1 MRPNAA
7 RPSQGELALGWE
19 RSHGAVG
26 STYTRVCVCVY
37 LGVREVLQGVQ
48 NGVEAWP
55 CCPYLALALLTLLCD
70 GVRDFLSFLF
80 N

>member
-1 MRPNAA
+1 MVLWEA
-7 RPSQGELALGWE
+7 RTHVCVCA
-19 RSHGAVG
+19 
-26 STYTRVCVCVY
+26 CVCVY

-55 CCPYLALALLTLLCD
+55 CCPYLALAFLTLLCD
-70 GVRDFLSFLF
+70 EVRDFLSFLF